1 MIAARFYGIRG
12 GMMKF
17 LRVLLAAS
25 AFSFAT
31 QSSLA
36 AEPIRIGSFLS
47 TTGVMSP
54 MGDPEK
60 KTLEM
65 EVARINTQ
73 GGVLGRRL
81 ELVFYD
87 DGSVPE
93 KAVVAAKRLIESD
106 RVDVIIGGSGT
117 PTSLTVLPMMDKA
130 GMPFLSLGGGVA
142 IIEPVRKW
150 TFKVPQTDR
159 LAAQKVYG
167 DMQRRGLSK
176 IALLSENVGFGKSGR
191 AQCLELAAS
200 HGMEIVADETYGPRD
215 PDVTV
220 QLTRIRATPGVQAL
234 FVFGTGQ
241 GPAVVTRNI
250 RQLDLQMPVYQSHGV
265 ASKDFLRL
273 VGKAA
278 DGMRLPSSPLAI
290 VDVLPDSDRQK
301 PILAA
306 FKRDFETTT
315 GDEVSMMA
323 GHSWDALYLYVD
335 AVTRAGTTD
344 KARVRDEIERTQGFV
359 GQGGIFTLSPSD
371 HMGLTLD
378 SLRMVEIQGG
388 DWKLVD

>member
-1 MIAARFYGIRG
+1 M
-12 GMMKF
+12 
-17 LRVLLAAS
+17 RVILAATLFS
-25 AFSFAT
+25 LVAFPALAT
-31 QSSLA
+31 DS
-36 AEPIRIGSFLS
+36 IRIGSFLS

-65 EVARINTQ
+65 EIERLNVQ
-73 GGVLGRRL
+73 GGLLGRRL

-93 KAVVAAKRLIESD
+93 KAATMAKRLIESD

-117 PTSLTVLPMMDKA
+117 PTSLAVLPLMEKA
-130 GMPFLSLGGGVA
+130 EMPFLSLGGGVA

-159 LAAQKVYG
+159 LAAEKVYG
-167 DMQRRGLSK
+167 DMKRRGITK
-176 IALLSENVGFGKSGR
+176 VALLSENVGFGKSGR
-191 AQCLELAAS
+191 SQCLDLAAS
-200 HGMEIVADETYGPRD
+200 HGIEIVADETYAPRD
-215 PDVTV
+215 PDVTA
-220 QLTRIRATPGVQAL
+220 QLTRIRATSGVQAL

-250 RQLDLQMPVYQSHGV
+250 RQLAMDVPVYQSHGV

-290 VDVLPDSDRQK
+290 VDVLPSSDRQK

-306 FKRDFETTT
+306 FKRDFETRT
-315 GDEVSMMA
+315 GDDVSMMA
-323 GHSWDALYLYVD
+323 GHSWDAFYLYVD
-335 AVTRAGTTD
+335 AVKRAGSTD
-344 KARVRDEIERTQGFV
+344 KIQVRDEIERTRGFV
-359 GQGGIFTLSPSD
+359 GQGGIFTLSPAD

-378 SLRMVEIQGG
+378 SMRMVEIQDG
-388 DWKLVD
+388 DWRLLE

>member
-1 MIAARFYGIRG
+1 MLAFMNFS
-12 GMMKF
+12 GMVMKF
-17 LRVLLAAS
+17 LRVLLVASVFSLAA
-25 AFSFAT
+25 
-31 QSSLA
+31 QPSLA
-36 AEPIRIGSFLS
+36 AEPIRIGAFLS

-60 KTLEM
+60 KTLEL
-65 EVARINTQ
+65 EVARVNAQ
-73 GGVLGRRL
+73 GGVLGRPL
-81 ELVFYD
+81 ELVLYD

-93 KAVVAAKRLIESD
+93 KAVVAVRRLIESD

-117 PTSLTVLPMMDKA
+117 PTSLTVLPLMDKA
-130 GMPFLSLGGGVA
+130 EMPFLSLGGGVA

-167 DMQRRGLSK
+167 DMKRRGLSR

-191 AQCLELAAS
+191 TQCLELAVT

-301 PILAA
+301 PVLAA
-306 FKRDFETTT
+306 FKRDFEAGT

-323 GHSWDALYLYVD
+323 GHSWDALYLYLE
-335 AVTRAGTTD
+335 AVKRAGTAD
-344 KARVRDEIERTQGFV
+344 KARVRDEIERTRGFV
-359 GQGGIFTLSPSD
+359 GQGGVFTLSPDD
-371 HMGLTLD
+371 HMGLTLE
-378 SLRMVEIQGG
+378 SLHMVEIQGG
-388 DWKLVD
+388 DWKLVE

>member
-1 MIAARFYGIRG
+1 MRFLVAFVST
-12 GMMKF
+12 F
-17 LRVLLAAS
+17 LAS
-25 AFSFAT
+25 LSFAA
-31 QSSLA
+31 LA

-65 EVARINTQ
+65 EVERLNAA
-73 GGVLGRRL
+73 GGVLGRPL
-81 ELVFYD
+81 ELVLYD

-93 KAVVAAKRLIESD
+93 KAATLVRRLIESD
-106 RVDVIIGGSGT
+106 RVDVVIGGSGT
-117 PTSLTVLPMMDKA
+117 PTSLAVLNLVDKA
-130 GMPFLSLGGGVA
+130 EIPYLSLGGGVA
-142 IIEPVRKW
+142 IVDPVRKW

-159 LAAQKVYG
+159 LAAQKVFA
-167 DMQRRGLSK
+167 DLKRRGLTK
-176 IALLSENVGFGKSGR
+176 VALLSENVGFGKSGR
-191 AQCLELAAS
+191 NQCVELAPAF
-200 HGMEIVADETYGPRD
+200 GVDIVADETYGPRD
-215 PDVTV
+215 PDVTA
-220 QLTRIRATPGVQAL
+220 QLTRIRAAPGVEAL

-250 RQLDLQMPVYQSHGV
+250 RQLGLEMPVYQSHGV

-290 VDVLPDSDRQK
+290 VEVLPENHPQK
-301 PILAA
+301 PVLTA
-306 FKRDFETTT
+306 FKRDFEART

-335 AVTRAGTTD
+335 AVRRAGGTD
-344 KARVRDEIERTQGFV
+344 KAKVRDAIEATKGFV
-359 GQGGIFTLSPSD
+359 GQGGVFSLSPQD
-371 HMGLTLD
+371 HMGLGLD
-378 SLRMVEIQGG
+378 SLHLVDIKDGA
-388 DWKLVD
+388 WKLAE

>member
-1 MIAARFYGIRG
+1 M
-12 GMMKF
+12 
-17 LRVLLAAS
+17 RVVLAA
-25 AFSFAT
+25 ALFSFAAFPA
-31 QSSLA
+31 LA
-36 AEPIRIGSFLS
+36 EDPIRIGSFLS

-65 EVARINTQ
+65 EIERLNAQ
-73 GGVLGRRL
+73 GGLLGRRL
-81 ELVFYD
+81 ELVLYD

-93 KAVVAAKRLIESD
+93 KAVTMAKRLIESD

-117 PTSLTVLPMMDKA
+117 PTSLAVMSMMEKA
-130 GMPFLSLGGGVA
+130 EMPFLSLGGGVA

-159 LAAQKVYG
+159 LAAEKVYG
-167 DMQRRGLSK
+167 DIRRRGLSRV
-176 IALLSENVGFGKSGR
+176 ALLSENVGFGKSGR
-191 AQCLELAAS
+191 NQCLDLAAAY
-200 HGMEIVADETYGPRD
+200 GIEIVADETYAPRD
-215 PDVTV
+215 PDVTP

-250 RQLDLQMPVYQSHGV
+250 RQLAMDVPVYQSHGV

-273 VGKAA
+273 VGTAA
-278 DGMRLPSSPLAI
+278 DGMRLPSSALAI
-290 VDVLPDSDRQK
+290 VDVLPQSDRQK
-301 PILAA
+301 PVLTA
-306 FKRDFETTT
+306 FKRDFERRS

-323 GHSWDALYLYVD
+323 GHAWDALYLYVQ
-335 AVTRAGTTD
+335 AVKRAGSTD
-344 KARVRDEIERTQGFV
+344 KAKVRDEIEATRDFV
-359 GQGGIFTLSPSD
+359 GQGGIFTLSATD

-378 SLRMVEIQGG
+378 SMRMVEIHGG
-388 DWKLVD
+388 DWTLLE